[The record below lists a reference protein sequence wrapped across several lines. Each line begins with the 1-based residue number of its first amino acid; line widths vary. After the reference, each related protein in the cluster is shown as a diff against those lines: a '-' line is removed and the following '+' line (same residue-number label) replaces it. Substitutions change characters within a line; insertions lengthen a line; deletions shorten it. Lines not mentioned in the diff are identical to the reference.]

1 MKILQGIRQLPKP
14 MMKSVLTI
22 GNFDG
27 VHLGHRAL
35 IDEVLKRSRA
45 SRIPSVVMTFD
56 PHPMKVL
63 HPDRHLKRLFSV
75 EDQQHQFE
83 KLGVDVLVVEPFSR
97 EFSQLSPSQYI
108 DEWIVNP
115 FHPELLVVGHDFNF
129 GANRAGTLSFLGDRA
144 GELGFELLV
153 LPPVSID
160 GVVVSS
166 SKVREAVCKGDVA
179 QAAKLLGRNFYLEGI
194 IEKGAGRGR
203 TIGVPTANLRTP
215 AELVPALGVY
225 AAVAE
230 LNGKRYGAAVNIG
243 HNPTFQ
249 TEGQV
254 SIEAHLLDFSSD
266 IYGVPMKLEFVQ
278 RIRDEQKFANV
289 EALTS
294 QIKNDIEKSKQI
306 ISQLV
311 KGS

>member
-1 MKILQGIRQLPKP
+1 MKILQGIRSLPKP

-35 IDEVLKRSRA
+35 IQEVLKRSRA

-63 HPDRHLKRLFSV
+63 HPDRQLKRLFSV
-75 EDQQHQFE
+75 EDQHHQFE

-108 DEWIVNP
+108 DDWIVNP

-129 GANRAGTLSFLGDRA
+129 GANRAGTLSFLGDRSR
-144 GELGFELLV
+144 ELGFELLV
-153 LPPVSID
+153 VAPVSIN

-166 SKVREAVCKGDVA
+166 SRVRDAIAKGDVSYA
-179 QAAKLLGRNFYLEGI
+179 TQLLGRRFYLDGI
-194 IEKGAGRGR
+194 VEKGAGRGR

-215 AELVPALGVY
+215 AELVPSLGVY
-225 AAVAE
+225 AANVE
-230 LNGKRYGAAVNIG
+230 LNGKRYAAAVNIG

-254 SIEAHLLDFSSD
+254 SIEAHLLDFASD
-266 IYGVPMKLEFVQ
+266 IYGVPMRIEFVE
-278 RIRDEQKFANV
+278 RIRDEQKFPNV
-289 EALTS
+289 EALTA
-294 QIKNDIEKSKQI
+294 QIKKDIEKCREI
-306 ISQLV
+306 IRGIE
-311 KGS
+311 K

>member
-27 VHLGHRAL
+27 VHLGHQAL
-35 IDEVLKRSRA
+35 ITEVLKRSQA

-63 HPDRHLKRLFSV
+63 HPDRQLKRLFSN
-75 EDQQHQFE
+75 EDQQRQFE

-97 EFSQLSPSQYI
+97 EFSQLSPSQYV
-108 DEWIVNP
+108 DGWIINP

-129 GANRAGTLSFLGDRA
+129 GANRGGTLSFLGDRA
-144 GELGFELLV
+144 REIGFELLV
-153 LPPVSID
+153 VPPVSID

-166 SKVREAVCKGDVA
+166 SRVREAITKGDVG
-179 QAAKLLGRNFYLEGI
+179 QAEKLLGRRFYLEGI
-194 IEKGAGRGR
+194 VEKGAGRGR
-203 TIGVPTANLRTP
+203 TIGVPTANLRTSVD
-215 AELVPALGVY
+215 LVPSLGVY
-225 AAVAE
+225 AAMAE
-230 LNGKRYGAAVNIG
+230 LNGKRYAAAVNIG

-266 IYGVPMKLEFVQ
+266 IYGVPMRIEFVE
-278 RIRDEQKFANV
+278 RIRDEQKFSSVN
-289 EALTS
+289 ALTA
-294 QIKNDIEKSKQI
+294 QIKKDVERSRQILRGIEK
-306 ISQLV
+306 
-311 KGS
+311 